1 MICPMT
7 WDSKLV
13 KKAVKHAENM
23 GMDVATFNLF
33 FFAAT
38 TLDIIS
44 QR

>member
-13 KKAVKHAENM
+13 KKGVKHAETM
-23 GMDVATFNLF
+23 GMDVATFNLVL
-33 FFAAT
+33 AAT
-38 TLDIIS
+38 TLDTSS